1 MERMRVVTPTQQ
13 LELLLHLPSLLMI
26 KAATST
32 MRALMA
38 KVSSAFSIEITI
50 M

>member
-1 MERMRVVTPTQQ
+1 MEGMRVVEVLTI
-13 LELLLHLPSLLMI
+13 HLPSLLMI

-32 MRALMA
+32 MHALMV
-38 KVSSAFSIEITI
+38 KVSSAFSISMII